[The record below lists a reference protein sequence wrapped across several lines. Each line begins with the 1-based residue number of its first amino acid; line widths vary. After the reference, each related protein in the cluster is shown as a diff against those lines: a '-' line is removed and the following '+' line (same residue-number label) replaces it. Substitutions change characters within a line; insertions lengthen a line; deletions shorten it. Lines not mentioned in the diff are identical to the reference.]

1 VRSGIFYIFQYDSKE
16 PRVGAQEVFM
26 ETIQIR
32 TRVKKTQNKI
42 FQKIAR
48 QKTRIEPFET
58 EEEALEF
65 VTNLSMRQ
73 LKNER

>member
-1 VRSGIFYIFQYDSKE
+1 
-16 PRVGAQEVFM
+16 M
-26 ETIQIR
+26 EIIHIR
-32 TRVKKTQNKI
+32 TMVKKTQNKK
-42 FQKIAR
+42 FQKITR
-48 QKTRIEPFET
+48 QRAKIEPFET

>member
-1 VRSGIFYIFQYDSKE
+1 
-16 PRVGAQEVFM
+16 M

-32 TRVKKTQNKI
+32 TRVKKTQKFPKI
-42 FQKIAR
+42 VR
-48 QKTRIEPFET
+48 QKAKIEPFET

-65 VTNLSMRQ
+65 VTNLSIRQ

>member
-1 VRSGIFYIFQYDSKE
+1 
-16 PRVGAQEVFM
+16 M

-32 TRVKKTQNKI
+32 ARVKKTKNKK

-48 QKTRIEPFET
+48 QRAKIEPFET

-65 VTNLSMRQ
+65 ATNLSMRQ